1 MDGTMDVDSQ
11 IRLMR
16 TVIGRKYMEIDDFI
30 DKCGTSEENS
40 DNYDLLIDF
49 LKNDIRGYKTLI
61 DELQDGADLSGNY
74 GEISSVP
81 ERVVGIYNDIYLA
94 SLKESDLA
102 DEQEAMAIKT
112 KYASDLV
119 RNKYVK
125 VGKAALD
132 SPLVLALMSRNID
145 IAAVIGK
152 IVLSEPELINAL
164 NDEMN

>member
-1 MDGTMDVDSQ
+1 MDVDSQ

-30 DKCGTSEENS
+30 DKCGNS
-40 DNYDLLIDF
+40 DEDSDSYDLLIDF
-49 LKNDIRGYKTLI
+49 LKNEIRGYKTLI
-61 DELQDGADLSGNY
+61 DELQEGADLSGNY
-74 GEISSVP
+74 GGISSVP
-81 ERVVGIYNDIYLA
+81 ERVVGIYNDIYLP
-94 SLKESDLA
+94 SLKENDLA
-102 DEQEAMAIKT
+102 DEQNAMAIKT
-112 KYASDLV
+112 KYASDIV